1 MINDPKSNS
10 AQTGKVKT
18 PRSLSWEFGRA
29 AFKLIVQY
37 KSSADPKSYAVWYA
51 YASQSKPALNKEL
64 DEILA
69 ENGGITAVEVQQ
81 LHETHLRL
89 DGLAEENLETISR
102 AIEDKVAGAQTLV
115 TEAISSTDE
124 YVSSLDRAKQQLPP
138 GSTREQI
145 VGAIEGI
152 IEQGEA
158 SKKSALGVQS
168 ALKSTHS
175 EISQLSSRV
184 GKVRETLMRD
194 SVTELMNRQ
203 KFVSVLD
210 EKSAE
215 ALTNGYSLT
224 VLILSL
230 KNVQALNESA
240 DMDIS
245 EFIVKSV
252 SEIMTK
258 AVGAKGICA
267 RFSGTVFGIVLPRSA
282 YGDASKVARAIIDEL
297 DIFKLMKRPS
307 GDIVGYITC
316 GIGGSS
322 LRAGISPDDLI
333 KLATEQAQQAKHS
346 DKSGIKF
353 DLKNQQAA

>member
-1 MINDPKSNS
+1 MMNTPKSNS

-18 PRSLSWEFGRA
+18 PRSLSWEVGRA
-29 AFKLIVQY
+29 AFKLIVQH
-37 KSSADPKSYAVWYA
+37 KSSADPKSYSVWYA
-51 YASQSKPALNKEL
+51 YAAQNTPDLNTEL

-69 ENGGITAVEVQQ
+69 ENGSITAAEVRQ
-81 LHETHLRL
+81 LFESHLR
-89 DGLAEENLETISR
+89 DVGHAEESLETISR
-102 AIEDKVAGAQTLV
+102 AIEDKVAGAQSLV

-124 YVSSLDRAKQQLPP
+124 YVSSLDRAKEQLPL

-158 SKKSALGVQS
+158 SKKSALGVQT
-168 ALKSTHS
+168 ALQSTHS

-203 KFVSVLD
+203 KFVGVLQ

-224 VLILSL
+224 VLILSV

-240 DMDIS
+240 GMDIS

-252 SEIMTK
+252 SEMMSK
-258 AVGAKGICA
+258 AVGDKGICA

-282 YGDASKVARAIIDEL
+282 YAEAGKIARAITEEL
-297 DIFKLMKRPS
+297 EIFKLMKRPS
-307 GDIVGYITC
+307 GTLVGYITC
-316 GIGGSS
+316 SIGGSS
-322 LRAGISPDDLI
+322 LRPGIAPDDLI
-333 KLATEQAQQAKHS
+333 KLATEQAHQTKRS
-346 DKSGIKF
+346 DKSAIKF

>member
-1 MINDPKSNS
+1 MIHAPNSNS
-10 AQTGKVKT
+10 ARTGKVKT
-18 PRSLSWEFGRA
+18 PRAISWDHGRA
-29 AFKLIVQY
+29 AFKLIVQH
-37 KSSADPKSYAVWYA
+37 KSSADPNSYAVWFA
-51 YASQSKPALNKEL
+51 YAAQSHPALNTDL

-81 LHETHLRL
+81 LFDTYLR
-89 DGLAEENLETISR
+89 DRGGAEANLETISR
-102 AIEDKVAGAQTLV
+102 AIEDKVAGAQSLV

-124 YVSSLDRAKQQLPP
+124 YVSSLDRAKQQLPA

-168 ALKSTHS
+168 ALQNTHS

-194 SVTELMNRQ
+194 SVTELINRQ
-203 KFVSVLD
+203 KFVGLLE

-215 ALTNGYSLT
+215 ALANGYSLT

-230 KNVQALNESA
+230 KNVQALNDSA
-240 DMDIS
+240 GMDIS

-252 SEIMTK
+252 SEIMTRS
-258 AVGAKGICA
+258 VGDKGICA
-267 RFSGTVFGIVLPRSA
+267 RFSGTVFGVMLPKSA

-297 DIFKLMKRPS
+297 EIFKLMKRPS
-307 GDIVGYITC
+307 GTLVGYITC
-316 GIGGSS
+316 NIGGSS
-322 LRAGISPDDLI
+322 LRPGIAPDDLI
-333 KLATEQAQQAKHS
+333 KLATEQARQVKAA
-346 DKSGIKF
+346 DKSAIKF

>member
-18 PRSLSWEFGRA
+18 ARSVSWDFGRA
-29 AFKLIVQY
+29 AFKLIAQH
-37 KSSADPKSYAVWYA
+37 KSSADPKSYSVWYA
-51 YASQSKPALNKEL
+51 YVSQSKPALNKEL

-69 ENGGITAVEVQQ
+69 ESGVITAVEIQQ
-81 LHETHLRL
+81 LYETHLRI
-89 DGLAEENLETISR
+89 DGLVEENLETISR
-102 AIEDKVAGAQTLV
+102 AIEDKVAGARSLV

-124 YVSSLDRAKQQLPP
+124 YVSSLDRAKQQLPF

-168 ALKSTHS
+168 ALQSTHS

-210 EKSAE
+210 EKSSE

-240 DMDIS
+240 NMDIS

-258 AVGAKGICA
+258 AVGTKGICA

-282 YGDASKVARAIIDEL
+282 YAEASKVARAIIDEL
-297 DIFKLMKRPS
+297 ELFKLSKRPS
-307 GDIVGYITC
+307 GTVVGYITC

-322 LRAGISPDDLI
+322 LQAGIAPDDLI

-346 DKSGIKF
+346 DKSAIKF
-353 DLKNQQAA
+353 NLKNQQAA

>member
-18 PRSLSWEFGRA
+18 PRSISWEFGRA
-29 AFKLIVQY
+29 AFKLIVQH
-37 KSSADPKSYAVWYA
+37 KSSADPKSYSVWYA
-51 YASQSKPALNKEL
+51 YASQSKPGLNKDI

-69 ENGGITAVEVQQ
+69 ENGGITAAEVQQ
-81 LHETHLRL
+81 LHETHLRI
-89 DGLAEENLETISR
+89 DGLAEENLENISR
-102 AIEDKVAGAQTLV
+102 AIEDKVAGAQTLM
-115 TEAISSTDE
+115 TEAITTTDE
-124 YVSSLDRAKQQLPP
+124 YVSSLDRAKEQLPP

-152 IEQGEA
+152 MEQGEA
-158 SKKSALGVQS
+158 SKRSALGVQS
-168 ALKSTHS
+168 ALQNTQS

-203 KFVSVLD
+203 KFISVLD
-210 EKSAE
+210 EKSSE

-224 VLILSL
+224 VLILSV

-240 DMDIS
+240 GMDIS

-258 AVGAKGICA
+258 AVGDKGICA
-267 RFSGTVFGIVLPRSA
+267 RFSGTMFAIVLPRSA
-282 YGDASKVARAIIDEL
+282 YAEASKIARAIIDEL

-307 GDIVGYITC
+307 GTIVGYITC

-322 LRAGISPDDLI
+322 LRAGAAPTDLI